1 MDPKPPTEYIDDGK
15 DWFFRNGKFE
25 RSTPPIDPGAD
36 FEAAIQAAGYQ
47 RICTFGSEFG
57 FGLQVSQSR
66 DNYLV
71 SIEHEDSTF
80 NLIWIESFADY
91 MEFMRQFGHLGT
103 LAEASATRYY
113 VEDTHQLVLDRDLG
127 MLRDMV
133 RDVGKRRQAMEDRI
147 AEKRTQ
153 PTPKDRNA

>member
-1 MDPKPPTEYIDDGK
+1 
-15 DWFFRNGKFE
+15 
-25 RSTPPIDPGAD
+25 
-36 FEAAIQAAGYQ
+36 
-47 RICTFGSEFG
+47 
-57 FGLQVSQSR
+57 
-66 DNYLV
+66 
-71 SIEHEDSTF
+71 
-80 NLIWIESFADY
+80 